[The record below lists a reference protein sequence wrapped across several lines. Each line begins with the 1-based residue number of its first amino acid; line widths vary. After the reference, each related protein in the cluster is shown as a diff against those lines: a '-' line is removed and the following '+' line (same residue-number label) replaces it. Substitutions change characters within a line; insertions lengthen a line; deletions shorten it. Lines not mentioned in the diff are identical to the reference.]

1 MFFSVVEHGAGSC
14 AAIGGRDLA
23 SAIRGYR
30 NATTQHLYAVHPT
43 NLQLFFES
51 AGAKLEFTKQR
62 LLLRFL
68 SILMATGA
76 SSPPYHNH
84 NPKLEPRPNRLYW
97 HIDLLQC
104 LPSPDWVCNTY
115 TYNNFYSWASRHIR
129 EGWGRGYGR
138 FWRGERGYCIL
149 RRWLYI
155 YVYKRV
161 GFCTERRGRGRGRKR
176 EGKEAMETF
185 RRERGRV
192 PDICYVIGI
201 VEKA

>member
-84 NPKLEPRPNRLYW
+84 NRDSNHGL
-97 HIDLLQC
+97 ID
-104 LPSPDWVCNTY
+104 Y
-115 TYNNFYSWASRHIR
+115 
-129 EGWGRGYGR
+129 
-138 FWRGERGYCIL
+138 
-149 RRWLYI
+149 
-155 YVYKRV
+155 
-161 GFCTERRGRGRGRKR
+161 
-176 EGKEAMETF
+176 
-185 RRERGRV
+185 
-192 PDICYVIGI
+192 IGI
-201 VEKA
+201 LTCCNAYLPLIGSVIPIPIKVFIPGLADI

>member
-84 NPKLEPRPNRLYW
+84 NPNSNYDL
-97 HIDLLQC
+97 ID
-104 LPSPDWVCNTY
+104 Y
-115 TYNNFYSWASRHIR
+115 
-129 EGWGRGYGR
+129 
-138 FWRGERGYCIL
+138 
-149 RRWLYI
+149 
-155 YVYKRV
+155 
-161 GFCTERRGRGRGRKR
+161 
-176 EGKEAMETF
+176 
-185 RRERGRV
+185 
-192 PDICYVIGI
+192 IGI
-201 VEKA
+201 LTCCNAYLPLIGSVIPIPIKVFIPGLADI